1 VRLLLLALLLLAAP
15 VSAQRVVSYVEQ
27 GSGSDQL
34 ALGYPVPL
42 PQPSLQPVDGFRDY
56 ASLMARLHGLA
67 LDSGDLRAVA
77 VGQTHAGRTVWAFVA
92 STAGDLDPEGLP
104 KPAFYLNG
112 TTHAREWG
120 IPELAAGTIEWLL
133 AGAQGAGIERY
144 LLDHT
149 RLVIVP
155 VQNVDGFLQTQ
166 RYPAQAVLGTD
177 PYYPNHWP
185 RDGRMRRKNMRGVD
199 ENLDTF
205 ADHLRGVDLNRN
217 HLPFW
222 ASSTQS
228 SFDVR
233 NLVYHGPAAQSE
245 PEVQAMLAAL
255 ELAPRPRLRLG
266 IDLHSYTQVFFASN
280 TGDAGLLEV
289 QNTLLQRLAAHHAD
303 VSRSARF
310 PTGRTYRNVP
320 DPPGFGIGAAA
331 EYFAYEFAVP
341 AWTLEIEPGDGAGR
355 DYGGTG
361 VTHSGFILPASE
373 VRRVADAWAQSHQ
386 VAFYFMAGPPH
397 LVAVTVERGGQA
409 VLRSELQTEGGVRQR
424 QVPLDTALLPG
435 QSYRLRVSFSRPM
448 RLIDAD
454 GAAGWLPGLPRTALQ
469 PVLALLHGDARIPLS
484 SAGGRW
490 LRRGEGA
497 RRYDGD
503 AFELDF
509 ALPADLPPGQYRLE
523 VEAEDLV
530 GHRLDPQPETPV
542 DWVGGAWQGWE
553 GGGGPDAGIVIRV
566 ASQSL
571 LIRQQPQAV
580 GEGDTVRVLVE
591 RPAPAQGPLQA
602 ALCDPRDEAFRAACL
617 SLAAAWA
624 VDGSGMRWLTWP
636 VPDDAL
642 VQGGRALSL
651 PLFAWSDPGQAEPV
665 GQVSLQVL
673 DNDAPGQ
680 RILRLRAGD
689 SLAAALA
696 QGDAEG
702 EPLLLVLDGDADWP
716 LQAAGGALRI
726 EGRVDIHANHASL
739 LVHGGQPAVP
749 ALVEVLPGARLRLFD
764 AELRG
769 ATAGDESPVQAS
781 LFRSAGGLELHRS
794 RLRDLRLAGSAFDNA
809 GELLL
814 SGLGVSAMQTGGAWL
829 ENRGQARLEASSLF
843 GIEAPRLLQ
852 SADGEIH
859 ARHLSAF
866 GNRLAAA
873 QLSGR
878 VRVEASVMAGN
889 QTGAQGCEG
898 AVEDGGGNALT
909 GAGCPAGAVLPG
921 FDPAELVFD
930 SARGGALPPLPLR
943 DRIAAGFCGASDQ
956 ALTPRP
962 QSAAAPAACDTG
974 ALEHGIAPFRG
985 FWIPERSGHG
995 VDLQTAGDR
1004 LFIGWYTYDAQ
1015 GQPTTYFAVAPLRG
1029 PRWAAELLSSRRD
1042 PDSGG
1047 IERFRVGE
1055 VAIDFDS
1062 DVEAR
1067 LRWRFDADG
1076 IEGQE
1081 GIRAWLFDPQAPAVE
1096 ITGSWYPPAE
1106 SGWGASVARQGAIT
1120 GLVLYYY
1127 DDAGVQR
1134 WALGTGAA
1142 GDVIDVPLLHHTGF
1156 CPNCDAG
1163 QNPVHTRP
1171 AGSARLQMLTP
1182 RQLRVWTDIAY
1193 PDAPGGSWQREAAD
1207 FQPLH
1212 APVDNRRLREVLR
1225 QQ

>member
-1 VRLLLLALLLLAAP
+1 MRLLLLVLLCVALP

-42 PQPSLQPVDGFRDY
+42 PQPSLQPIDGFRDY

-67 LDSGDLRAVA
+67 MDSPDLRAVA
-77 VGQTHAGRTVWAFVA
+77 VGQTHAGRSVWAFVA
-92 STAGDLDPEGLP
+92 SSADDVDPEGLP

-120 IPELAAGTIEWLL
+120 VPELAAGTVEWLL
-133 AGAQGAGIERY
+133 AGAEGGGMERY

-199 ENLDTF
+199 EDLGTF

-217 HLPFW
+217 HPPFW

-228 SFDVR
+228 SADVR

-255 ELAPRPRLRLG
+255 ELAPPSRLRLG

-280 TGDAGLLEV
+280 TGNAGLLDV
-289 QNTLLQRLAAHHAD
+289 QNQLLQRLSAHHAV
-303 VSRSARF
+303 VSRSERF

-320 DPPGFGIGAAA
+320 DPPDFGIGTHA

-373 VRRVADAWAQSHQ
+373 VRRVADAWALSHQ

-397 LVAVTVERGGQA
+397 LVEVRFEQGGQA
-409 VLRSELQTEGGVRQR
+409 LLHSTLRTADGVRHR
-424 QVPLDTALLPG
+424 QVSPDAALVPG
-435 QSYRLRVSFSRPM
+435 QSYRLRLAFSRPM
-448 RLIDAD
+448 RLIDEEGEPD
-454 GAAGWLPGLPRTALQ
+454 WLPGLPRTQLQ
-469 PVLALLHGDARIPLS
+469 PVLALLRGDMRIPLA
-484 SAGGRW
+484 SASGRW

-503 AFELDF
+503 AFELDLV
-509 ALPADLPPGQYRLE
+509 LPANLPQGEYRLE
-523 VEAEDLV
+523 VEVEDLV

-542 DWVGGAWQGWE
+542 DWVGGGWQGWE
-553 GGGGPDAGIVIRV
+553 GGGPDTGNLIRMAG
-566 ASQSL
+566 QSL
-571 LIRQQPQAV
+571 LIRQLPQAV
-580 GEGDTVRVLVE
+580 AEGDTVRVLVE
-591 RPAPAQGPLQA
+591 RTAPAQGPLQA
-602 ALCDPRDEAFRAACL
+602 ALCDPREAASRAACL
-617 SLAAAWA
+617 GLAAAWDEA
-624 VDGSGMRWLTWP
+624 GSGMRWLAWP

-642 VQGGRALSL
+642 VQGDRALSL
-651 PLFAWSDPGQAEPV
+651 PLFAWSDPDQAEQV
-665 GQVSLQVL
+665 GQVHLQVL
-673 DNDAPGQ
+673 DNDAAGQ

-696 QGDAEG
+696 HSDAEG
-702 EPLLLVLDGDADWP
+702 EALALVLDGDADWP
-716 LQAAGGALRI
+716 LPAADLPLRI
-726 EGRVDIHANHASL
+726 AGRVDIHVNHASL
-739 LVHGGQPAVP
+739 LIHAQQPAASAV
-749 ALVEVLPGARLRLFD
+749 VEVLPGARLRLFD

-769 ATAGDESPVQAS
+769 ASAGDVPVQAS
-781 LFRSAGGLELHRS
+781 LFQNAGTLELHRS
-794 RLRDLRLAGSAFDNA
+794 RLRDLHLVGSAFDSD
-809 GELLL
+809 GEMLL
-814 SGLGVSAMQTGGAWL
+814 SGVSASGMRTQAAWL
-829 ENRGQARLEASSLF
+829 ENRGQARIEASSLF
-843 GIEAPRLLQ
+843 DIEAPRLLR
-852 SADGEIH
+852 SAAGEIH

-873 QLSGR
+873 QLSGK
-878 VRVEASVMAGN
+878 VRLESSLVAGN
-889 QTGAQGCEG
+889 QTGAQACEG
-898 AVEDGGGNALT
+898 DIQDGGGNAFT
-909 GAGCPAGAVLPG
+909 GAGCPAGANLPG
-921 FDPAELVFD
+921 FDPADLVFD
-930 SARGGALPPLPLR
+930 PARGGALPPPSLR
-943 DRIAAGFCGASDQ
+943 NRIAAGFCGASDQ

-962 QSAAAPAACDTG
+962 QSGGMPAACDTG

-985 FWIPERSGHG
+985 FWIPDRSGHG
-995 VDLQTAGDR
+995 VDVQTAGDR
-1004 LFIGWYTYDAQ
+1004 LFIGWYTYDVQ

-1029 PRWAAELLSSRRD
+1029 ARWEAELLSSRRD
-1042 PDSGG
+1042 PDSGA

-1055 VAIDFDS
+1055 VAIDFAS
-1062 DVEAR
+1062 DLEAR
-1067 LRWRFDADG
+1067 LHWRFDADG
-1076 IEGQE
+1076 IAGEE
-1081 GIRAWLFDPQAPAVE
+1081 GIRAWLFDPQPPAVE

-1106 SGWGASVARQGAIT
+1106 SGWGASIARQGAIT

-1142 GDVIDVPLLHHTGF
+1142 NDVVDIPLLHHTGF

-1163 QNPVHTRP
+1163 QHPVRTRA
-1171 AGSARLQMLTP
+1171 AGSARLQMLSP
-1182 RQLRVWTDIAY
+1182 RQLRVWTDIDY
-1193 PDAPGGSWQREAAD
+1193 PDAPGGRWRREAAD

-1212 APVDNRRLREVLR
+1212 APVDNRRLRELLR
-1225 QQ
+1225 QE